1 MGDISTPIV
10 QFNDVSFNYKSDE
23 PLALS
28 DVSFSIPKGKWTSI
42 VGHNGSGKSTIA
54 KLMVGIEKATS
65 GEVLYDGQVVNE
77 NLLTEVRQNVG
88 IVFQNPENQ
97 FVGATVEFDVAF
109 GLENQGISHAEMHQV
124 VPQSL
129 AEVDMTDYAQ
139 NEPQSLSGGQ
149 KQRVAIAGVLALNA
163 QVIVLDE
170 ATSMLDPEGR
180 QYLNQLIRQVN
191 AEKEVTIISIT
202 HDLSKAMEA
211 DHLIVLD
218 KGTVFHSGSPEE
230 IFNQGSALKDIGL
243 DLPFSMRIHELLGY
257 PLEYVT
263 YQGLVDKL

>member
-1 MGDISTPIV
+1 TPIV

-124 VPQSL
+124 VPQAL
-129 AEVDMTDYAQ
+129 AEVDMTEYAQ

-149 KQRVAIAGVLALNA
+149 KQRVAIAGVLALN
-163 QVIVLDE
+163 
-170 ATSMLDPEGR
+170 
-180 QYLNQLIRQVN
+180 
-191 AEKEVTIISIT
+191 
-202 HDLSKAMEA
+202 
-211 DHLIVLD
+211 
-218 KGTVFHSGSPEE
+218 
-230 IFNQGSALKDIGL
+230 
-243 DLPFSMRIHELLGY
+243 
-257 PLEYVT
+257 
-263 YQGLVDKL
+263 

>member
-124 VPQSL
+124 VP
-129 AEVDMTDYAQ
+129 
-139 NEPQSLSGGQ
+139 
-149 KQRVAIAGVLALNA
+149 
-163 QVIVLDE
+163 
-170 ATSMLDPEGR
+170 
-180 QYLNQLIRQVN
+180 
-191 AEKEVTIISIT
+191 
-202 HDLSKAMEA
+202 
-211 DHLIVLD
+211 
-218 KGTVFHSGSPEE
+218 
-230 IFNQGSALKDIGL
+230 
-243 DLPFSMRIHELLGY
+243 
-257 PLEYVT
+257 
-263 YQGLVDKL
+263 